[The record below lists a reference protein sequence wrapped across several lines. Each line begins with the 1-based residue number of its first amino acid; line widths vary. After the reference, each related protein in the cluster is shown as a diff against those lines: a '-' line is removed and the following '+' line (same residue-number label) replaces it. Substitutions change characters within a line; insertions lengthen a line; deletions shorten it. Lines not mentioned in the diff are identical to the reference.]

1 LAVRHGFLCLLT
13 DSVGQRCS
21 ILETL
26 FKKGGK
32 MSIIIINFAHP
43 LTEEHIQQIEDLI
56 GQEVEKNDR
65 CSHAA

>member
-1 LAVRHGFLCLLT
+1 
-13 DSVGQRCS
+13 
-21 ILETL
+21 
-26 FKKGGK
+26 